1 MDELSV
7 FLGGQ
12 AGEGVKR
19 GAFVIGKLFN
29 RYGYHIFIMDDYV
42 STIRGGQDYSE
53 IRISKKEVFSQKG
66 VADIFFSFHRDIFER
81 YSNKTNSNSV
91 AILDGES
98 GTNVPF
104 DKLIKENA
112 GASVMKP
119 SIAMG
124 VLSYICEIP
133 FEVVQKT
140 LESEFRDKAEINVKL
155 AKAGFDYAS
164 KKNFPRIRMERW
176 VKPQFPMVSGN
187 ELTALGAVRAGMK
200 VYTAYPITPASTL
213 LHFLAKES
221 KRLHIAAIHTE
232 DEISAAVMAIGA
244 AYAGAPAMC
253 GTSGPGIDLM
263 GEAISLAGG
272 TEIPLVVVDAQ
283 RAGPTTGVPT
293 YTEQSDLNLVLN
305 VGHGEFPR
313 IVLAP
318 GTIDESF
325 DVTARAMQYA
335 WWYQTPV
342 FVLSDKQIAESTKT
356 VNIQF
361 GKKYPLPIKY
371 FDGSGKYAR
380 YRITDDGI
388 SPLAFPSMKDVV
400 NHTNSTEHTEE
411 GYSSSLP
418 ENVIK
423 MKEKRLKKAETI
435 KNDFLA
441 EHTINVF
448 GDPDAKD
455 VVITFGSPTGALL
468 EVIEDLPVKLLQ
480 VIAIEPF
487 PISKVKNVFD
497 HSERIISVEQ
507 NSTGQFA
514 SLVECK
520 TERRIDKKILK
531 YDGRPFDPFE
541 LKERIKEALV

>member
-7 FLGGQ
+7 FLGGR

-19 GAFVIGKLFN
+19 GALVIGKLFN
-29 RYGYHIFIMDDYV
+29 RYGYHVFIMDDYV

-53 IRISKKEVFSQKG
+53 IRISKKEVFSQRG
-66 VADIFFSFHRDIFER
+66 ISDIFFSFHEDIFER
-81 YSNKTNSNSV
+81 YSSKTKRDTV
-91 AILDGES
+91 AVLDGKD

-104 DKLIKENA
+104 DEIIKEKNA
-112 GASVMKP
+112 SPVMKP
-119 SIAMG
+119 SVVLG
-124 VLSYICEIP
+124 VLSYVCEIP
-133 FEVVQKT
+133 FEFVVKT
-140 LESEFRDKAEINVKL
+140 LESEFKEKADKNIEL
-155 AKAGFDYAS
+155 AKAGFEYA
-164 KKNFPRIRMERW
+164 KENNFPKLRMERW
-176 VKPQFPMVSGN
+176 TKPQFPVISGN

-272 TEIPLVVVDAQ
+272 TEIPLVIVDAQ

-293 YTEQSDLNLVLN
+293 YTEQGDLNLVLN

-325 DVTARAMQYA
+325 DVAARAMQYA

-342 FVLSDKQIAESTKT
+342 FVLTDKHIAESTKT

-361 GKKYPLPIKY
+361 GKKYPLPVKY
-371 FDGSGKYAR
+371 FEGSGVYKR
-380 YRITDDGI
+380 YQVTEDGI
-388 SPLAFPSMKDVV
+388 SPIAFPSMKGIV

-418 ENVIK
+418 ENVVK

-435 KNDFLA
+435 RNDFLA

-448 GDPDAKD
+448 GNVDAKNT
-455 VVITFGSPTGALL
+455 VITFGSPTGTLL
-468 EVIEDLPVKLLQ
+468 EAIEGLPVKLLQ
-480 VIAIEPF
+480 VIALEPF
-487 PISKVKNVFD
+487 PVEKVKNIFD
-497 HSERIISVEQ
+497 HSEKIISVEQ

-514 SLVECK
+514 ELVKCK
-520 TERRIDKKILK
+520 TGRAPDEKILR

-541 LKERIKEALV
+541 LKERLKEALL

>member
-1 MDELSV
+1 MNEVSV
-7 FLGGQ
+7 FLGGR

-19 GAFVIGKLFN
+19 GALVIGKLLN
-29 RYGYHIFIMDDYV
+29 RFGYHIFIMDDYV

-53 IRISKKEVFSQKG
+53 IRASKKEVFSQSG
-66 VADIFFSFHRDIFER
+66 SADIFFSFHRDIYER
-81 YSNKTNSNSV
+81 YEGKVKKGALVVN
-91 AILDGES
+91 DGKE
-98 GTNVPF
+98 GTDIPF
-104 DKLIKENA
+104 EEIIKEK
-112 GASVMKP
+112 GASPVMKP
-119 SIAMG
+119 SI
-124 VLSYICEIP
+124 VLGALCAVCNIP
-133 FEVVQKT
+133 FEYAEKT
-140 LESEFRDKAEINVKL
+140 LEKEFKDGAEKNVKL
-155 AKAGFDYAS
+155 AKAGFEYAE
-164 KKNFPRIRMERW
+164 KKNFPKFPLERW
-176 VKPQFPMVSGN
+176 TKPQLPLFSGN

-200 VYTAYPITPASTL
+200 VYTAYPITPASSI

-272 TEIPLVVVDAQ
+272 TEIPLVIVDAQ

-325 DVTARAMQYA
+325 DVAARAMQYA

-342 FVLSDKQIAESTKT
+342 FVLTDKQIAESTKT

-371 FDGSGKYAR
+371 FDGGGR
-380 YRITDDGI
+380 YGRYKLTEDGI
-388 SPLAFPSMKDVV
+388 SPLAFPGMDGVV

-418 ENVIK
+418 ENVVK

-435 KNDFLA
+435 RNDFLA
-441 EHTINVF
+441 ENTLNVF
-448 GDPDAKD
+448 GSPDARNT
-455 VVITFGSPTGALL
+455 VITFGSPTGALL
-468 EVIEDLPVKLLQ
+468 EAIEVLPVRLVQ
-480 VIAIEPF
+480 VVALEPF
-487 PISKVKNVFD
+487 PAEKVKNVFD
-497 HSERIISVEQ
+497 HSEKIISVEQ

-514 SLVECK
+514 ELVKCK
-520 TERRIDKKILK
+520 TGRAPDERILK
-531 YDGRPFDPFE
+531 FDGRPFDPSE
-541 LKERIKEALV
+541 LKEKLSEVLI